1 MDSSPEEFSRAT
13 HTRLDTWSVLFL
25 RQPADTSAD
34 CLVRRTNVAKRK
46 LQPQHQPEAR
56 RPKNLPAG
64 QRTNAAQG
72 KTILTHSIGALP
84 ILNRL
89 LKRMRLQ
96 EFLQQYLPP
105 EDNRT
110 KVDTS
115 QVVLLLLRNLLVS
128 REPVYGVAEWARNF
142 GPELFDLWPA
152 DLEHLNDDR
161 VGRCTERVFMA
172 LTTGLIME
180 VVTHVVREFDVS
192 LDELH
197 NDSTTV
203 TFFGN
208 YPDAETEQ
216 RFAGQDVPAIT
227 WGHNKDHRPDLKQ
240 LLYILTV
247 SDDGGVP
254 VYFQAASG
262 NVVDDQTHQATWRV
276 LAELV
281 QRPDFVYVAD
291 CKLATTENLDE
302 IAAAGGRFITVLPAT
317 RKEDAQF
324 RGRLV
329 KQPTTIRWRE
339 VHRVTNDDGSLRD
352 VFRVCTEEQVS
363 KEGYRLL
370 WFHSRGKAEADA
382 ATRARRLQRAIRELT
397 DLRQRLSGPRT
408 RFRQRE
414 KVAVEVEKILEA
426 HTSKDFLR
434 VDIHT
439 RQAEKYRQAGR
450 GRPHK
455 GTQYKRTVRTHFDL
469 TWEVDGQQLDRA
481 VAGDGVFPLITNLAD
496 WKATDVLQAYKRQ
509 PIIEKRF
516 SQLKTDFC
524 VAPVYLKN
532 VRRIVGLLAIY
543 FFALMVQSLLE
554 RELRKAMAEQGV
566 ESLPLYPEGR
576 PCKRPTT
583 RRVLDVFEPIARHT
597 ISTTRSD
604 DFELF
609 TTELAPIHRAILKL
623 LRVPTT
629 DYRT

>member
-1 MDSSPEEFSRAT
+1 M
-13 HTRLDTWSVLFL
+13 
-25 RQPADTSAD
+25 
-34 CLVRRTNVAKRK
+34 AKRK
-46 LQPQHQPEAR
+46 PKFQPEAR
-56 RPKNLPAG
+56 RPKDLPAG
-64 QRTNAAQG
+64 QRTNSVHG
-72 KTILTHSIGALP
+72 KKILTHSIGALP
-84 ILNRL
+84 IINRL

-96 EFLQQYLPP
+96 EFLGRHLPP

-110 KVDTS
+110 KVDTPR
-115 QVVLLLLRNLLVS
+115 VVLLLLRNFLVS
-128 REPVYGVAEWARNF
+128 REPVYGVADWARNF
-142 GPELFDLWPA
+142 GPELFDLWPQ

-161 VGRCTERVFMA
+161 VGRSTERVFMA
-172 LTTGLIME
+172 LMTALIMD
-180 VVTHVVREFDVS
+180 VVTHVVQEFDVG

-203 TFFGN
+203 SFFGN

-216 RFAGQDVPAIT
+216 RFAGQVVPAIT

-254 VYFQAASG
+254 VYFQATSG

-291 CKLATTENLDE
+291 CKLATTENMND
-302 IAAAGGRFITVLPAT
+302 IAAQGGRFITVLPAT
-317 RKEDAQF
+317 RKENAQF
-324 RGRLV
+324 RGRLI
-329 KQPTTIRWRE
+329 KQPEKISWKE
-339 VHRVTNDDGSLRD
+339 VYRVTNDDDSLRD
-352 VFRVCTEEQVS
+352 VFRVCTDEQVS

-382 ATRARRLQRAIRELT
+382 VTRARRLQRAIRELT
-397 DLRQRLSGPRT
+397 DLRERLRGPRT
-408 RFRQRE
+408 RFRQRK
-414 KVAVEVEKILEA
+414 KVVVEVEKILESYA
-426 HTSKDFLR
+426 AKDFLH
-434 VDIHT
+434 VDIQE
-439 RQAEKYRQAGR
+439 RQEEKYRQAGR
-450 GRPHK
+450 GRPHQ
-455 GTQYKRTVRTHFDL
+455 GTKYTRSVRMRFDV
-469 TWEVDGQQLDRA
+469 TWEVDGKQLDRA

-496 WKATDVLQAYKRQ
+496 WTAADVLQAYKRQ

-532 VRRIVGLLAIY
+532 ARRIVGLLAIY

-554 RELRKAMAEQGV
+554 RELRKAMADQGV

-583 RRVLDVFEPIARHT
+583 RQVLDVFEPIARHT
-597 ISTTRSD
+597 ISTPDSD
-604 DFELF
+604 DYEIF
-609 TTELAPIHRAILKL
+609 TTELAPIHRMILKL
-623 LRVPTT
+623 LRVPTS
-629 DYRT
+629 DYRA